1 MVLSAASG
9 PITEIAD
16 NVKKAHNSIHKT
28 GGVRKGILR
37 PAIIA

>member
-9 PITEIAD
+9 PISEIA
-16 NVKKAHNSIHKT
+16 NKVKTAHDSIHKT